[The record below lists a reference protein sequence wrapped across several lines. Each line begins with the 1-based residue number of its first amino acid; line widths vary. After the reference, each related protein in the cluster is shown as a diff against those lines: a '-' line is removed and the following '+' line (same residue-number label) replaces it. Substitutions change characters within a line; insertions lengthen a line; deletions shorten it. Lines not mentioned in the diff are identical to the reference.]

1 MKLFLLT
8 LIPPALWAVANHVD
22 KFLVSRY
29 FKDASLGAMMVFSSL
44 IGVLVLP
51 VAFFLQDQAF
61 AVGFL
66 TPMII
71 VLNGCLY
78 LVGVQLYLMGLRVS
92 DASTAGPILQMTPV
106 LSFFLAYIVLGE
118 TLSSNQMIGGALIV
132 CGAVAISIEMGGGA
146 RFRCRGDVLWLM
158 TGASLFH
165 AVQFLL
171 FKVFAIKINFWSTM
185 FWESVG
191 FICFAMFLLTFVE
204 SYRRDFFSVFGKS
217 GRVTGINLAAEAI
230 NIIGKV
236 VFNYVSLLIPIT
248 LAWIGVG
255 LQPLFILAYS
265 VVLTIFLPQISAENV
280 LGKHL
285 VQKLLAVGIMLVGA
299 CILSG

>member
-1 MKLFLLT
+1 MLTFMKLFLLT

-92 DASTAGPILQMTPV
+92 DASTAVPILQMTPV

-118 TLSSNQMIGGALIV
+118 TLSSNQQM
-132 CGAVAISIEMGGGA
+132 
-146 RFRCRGDVLWLM
+146 
-158 TGASLFH
+158 
-165 AVQFLL
+165 
-171 FKVFAIKINFWSTM
+171 
-185 FWESVG
+185 
-191 FICFAMFLLTFVE
+191 
-204 SYRRDFFSVFGKS
+204 
-217 GRVTGINLAAEAI
+217 VTW
-230 NIIGKV
+230 
-236 VFNYVSLLIPIT
+236 FCS
-248 LAWIGVG
+248 IGV
-255 LQPLFILAYS
+255 LALSSKRFISFNRRYSCVKTPKLDCPL
-265 VVLTIFLPQISAENV
+265 T
-280 LGKHL
+280 GRD
-285 VQKLLAVGIMLVGA
+285 
-299 CILSG
+299 